1 MVCCRYI
8 IVNTLHQGDYK
19 IIIIITTTTVC
30 RIEYMAYIF
39 LHKYMSVHIS
49 IWVMAYSDTSAV
61 YTEQV
66 SVRGLCSS
74 LVFHAKK

>member
-1 MVCCRYI
+1 
-8 IVNTLHQGDYK
+8 
-19 IIIIITTTTVC
+19 
-30 RIEYMAYIF
+30 MAYIF

-49 IWVMAYSDTSAV
+49 IWVMAYPDTSAV

-74 LVFHAKK
+74 LVSHAKK

>member
-1 MVCCRYI
+1 MMMV
-8 IVNTLHQGDYK
+8 TMMMM
-19 IIIIITTTTVC
+19 IIIITIITVC
-30 RIEYMAYIF
+30 RIQYMAYIF

-49 IWVMAYSDTSAV
+49 IWVMAYPDTSAA

-74 LVFHAKK
+74 LISHAKK